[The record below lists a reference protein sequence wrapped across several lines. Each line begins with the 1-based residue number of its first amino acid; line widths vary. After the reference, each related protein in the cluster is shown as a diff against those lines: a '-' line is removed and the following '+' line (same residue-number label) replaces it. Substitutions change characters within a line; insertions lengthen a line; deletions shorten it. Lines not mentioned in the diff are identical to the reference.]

1 MQLPYWSLI
10 ASCKAGNTEAI
21 SQEVPCLSCIEQ
33 WSWTWLNPAEPRTPP
48 YRTRLNILAQHPG
61 TRLLGRG
68 QLRKLLQKLVRWLAR
83 LQGMH
88 VPLLQALANETLFLQ
103 LLEDRQSIV
112 RECERM
118 IVFAARDSHR
128 ITVSGRNWRGSKS
141 VRPCPCLGTSIH
153 QVMCMCRAGCFCSCW
168 TLRTPSMLAFPYLA
182 EGSAETSGATS
193 PLSSLPG
200 SWTDPIWQNG
210 CCKDKLF
217 KYSEKQLWVFAWSI
231 VW

>member
-1 MQLPYWSLI
+1 MEESVFPEVTTIDLFCWCAFVVPALVTCMYLRHPGILEQFFVFQKCSCLI
-10 ASCKAGNTEAI
+10 EALLHHARLEI
-21 SQEVPCLSCIEQ
+21 QRQSHKRCLACLVLSNEAEPGSTQ
-33 WSWTWLNPAEPRTPP
+33 LNPEPPLIEPGSTSW
-48 YRTRLNILAQHPG
+48 LNILAQHPG

-153 QVMCMCRAGCFCSCW
+153 QVMCMCRAGCFCSC
-168 TLRTPSMLAFPYLA
+168 
-182 EGSAETSGATS
+182 
-193 PLSSLPG
+193 
-200 SWTDPIWQNG
+200 
-210 CCKDKLF
+210 
-217 KYSEKQLWVFAWSI
+217 
-231 VW
+231 